1 MVSRETYKVDAINQL
16 GFVAGLA
23 ALSATFFQTRSA
35 RYEQFG
41 FQMKLSRE
49 NFELLELVRHV
60 IGIKTKVNLYAEG
73 STTYALLN
81 TRSKKI
87 LLTRVIP
94 FMDQYLRGPKLKN
107 YLLWKESL
115 INSV

>member
-1 MVSRETYKVDAINQL
+1 MVSRETYKVDTLNQL

-23 ALSATFFQTRSA
+23 ALSATFFQTRTA
-35 RYEQFG
+35 RYNQFG
-41 FQMKLSRE
+41 FQMKMSRE
-49 NFELLELVRHV
+49 NFELLEVVRRV
-60 IGIKTKVNLYAEG
+60 IGISTKVNLYTEG
-73 STTYALLN
+73 ATTYALLN

-115 INSV
+115 LDSV